1 MPSSLYKVGSQKI
14 CRKKRERLNGVEYV
28 ESESNTASIFDWE
41 IGGARGLS
49 NNDIIVSLDIGTS
62 KVRAIIGEINNGT
75 FNIIGVGSADSEGI
89 RKGAIVDIDQT
100 VQSIRSAVDHAE
112 RMVGIQIS
120 EVYVG
125 ISGNHI
131 GLQTSHGVVAVQN
144 EDREI
149 GEEDIDRVLKA
160 AEVIA
165 LPPEREI
172 IDVVAKQ
179 YVVDGL
185 EGISDPRGMIGVRLE
200 VEATIITGAKTAIHN
215 LLRCVEKSGLKVKD
229 LVLLSLGSGQ
239 LALSKD
245 EKTMGSVLVDIGAG
259 STTIAVFESGTIVST
274 STLPIGGE
282 FITNDIAYGLRT
294 LTDQAEKAKL
304 KYGCASIEDA
314 AADVTFKVTRIGSNV
329 DKEFTQEDLAAIAE
343 PRVQEIFQLIHQEVK
358 RLGYAE
364 QPGGFILTGGTAS
377 MPGLLKIAQEEL
389 SASVRVAVPDYIGV
403 RDPAF
408 TGGVGILYK
417 VIKNIRV
424 RNNTGSPKKS
434 ANRTKSPGAQEAAR
448 NKTGLMERLKNIFS
462 EFI

>member
-1 MPSSLYKVGSQKI
+1 M
-14 CRKKRERLNGVEYV
+14 
-28 ESESNTASIFDWE
+28 
-41 IGGARGLS
+41 S

-62 KVRAIIGEINNGT
+62 KVRAIIGEITNGT

-229 LVLLSLGSGQ
+229 LVLLSLGTGQ

-245 EKTMGSVLVDIGAG
+245 EKTMGAVLVDIGAG

-389 SASVRVAVPDYIGV
+389 AASVRVAVPDYIGV

-417 VIKNIRV
+417 VIKSIRV
-424 RNNTGSPKKS
+424 RSNTGNPKKA
-434 ANRTKSPGAQEAAR
+434 ANRVKPSGSQEAAG